1 MNFLTTHYTHL
12 TILIINKYY
21 FFKHI
26 DIPRCPIPNPFSTQ
40 GAVAIYR
47 IDIEKLRNRETL
59 IAQIYLQM

>member
-40 GAVAIYR
+40 GAVDSHIPDR
-47 IDIEKLRNRETL
+47 
-59 IAQIYLQM
+59 